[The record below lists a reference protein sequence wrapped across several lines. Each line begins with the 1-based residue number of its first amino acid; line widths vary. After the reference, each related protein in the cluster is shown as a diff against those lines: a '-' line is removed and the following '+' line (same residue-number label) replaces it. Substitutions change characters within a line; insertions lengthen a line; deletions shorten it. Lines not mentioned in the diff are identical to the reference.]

1 MKAIYPSWIYPSWY
15 RIESLVVELGIQ
27 VVGDEGVVMQNVVND
42 EKEMMQ
48 VAVNDVKEMMQVVGV
63 VIIKDC
69 MIGVVMYEEVNE
81 VKERILLQMLQR
93 CWQTCQGIPCGGAEL
108 NGVEGC
114 W

>member
-1 MKAIYPSWIYPSWY
+1 MKAIYPSWIYPSFC
-15 RIESLVVELGIQ
+15 RMSLLIELGVQ
-27 VVGDEGVVMQNVVND
+27 VVGDEGVMMKNVLND
-42 EKEMMQ
+42 EKEVIQ
-48 VAVNDVKEMMQVVGV
+48 VVVENDVKEMIKVVGL

-69 MIGVVMYEEVNE
+69 MEGVVMYEEVNV

-108 NGVEGC
+108 DGVEGC